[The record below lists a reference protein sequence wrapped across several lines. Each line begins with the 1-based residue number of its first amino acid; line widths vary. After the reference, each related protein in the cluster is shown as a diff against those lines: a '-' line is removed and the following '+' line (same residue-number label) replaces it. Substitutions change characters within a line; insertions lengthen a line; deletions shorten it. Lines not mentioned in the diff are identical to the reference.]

1 MKNNINYKETNSE
14 VILQIKKP
22 SLRYLNEFTRLKCG
36 SDLLRS
42 KVFPNAKEITES
54 MGAYNALRT
63 HLQGDF
69 PLGDDKITCVVVGDG
84 TTPRTGALFAYR
96 TNWNVV
102 SIDPEMDRD
111 FMKPGDTLEEW
122 QDIERLWVARK
133 KIEEVSLDHIVGKLL
148 IVCVHSHAKLS
159 ECVKKRPS
167 SPKTIINLPC
177 CVKPDLNIK
186 PDISYEDYAIHSEKR
201 IVEIYKDV

>member
-69 PLGDDKITCVVVGDG
+69 PLGD
-84 TTPRTGALFAYR
+84 
-96 TNWNVV
+96 
-102 SIDPEMDRD
+102 
-111 FMKPGDTLEEW
+111 
-122 QDIERLWVARK
+122 
-133 KIEEVSLDHIVGKLL
+133 
-148 IVCVHSHAKLS
+148 
-159 ECVKKRPS
+159 
-167 SPKTIINLPC
+167 
-177 CVKPDLNIK
+177 
-186 PDISYEDYAIHSEKR
+186 
-201 IVEIYKDV
+201 